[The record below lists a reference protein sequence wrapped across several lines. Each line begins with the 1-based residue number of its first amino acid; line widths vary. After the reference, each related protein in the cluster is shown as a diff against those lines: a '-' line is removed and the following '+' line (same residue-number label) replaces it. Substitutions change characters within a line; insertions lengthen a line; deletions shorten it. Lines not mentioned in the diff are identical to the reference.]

1 MAIFAARKNKRMFS
15 FRNISTILLVFALI
29 FNQAIGQTIQ
39 TSDGDEGTIQL
50 NTITTAVPFLMIAPD
65 ARAGAMGDV
74 GAATD
79 PDGASIHWNPA
90 KMAFA
95 PNKMGIAVSY
105 TPWLRALVPDI
116 NLAYISGYG
125 KIGKK
130 GLQTLSGS
138 LRYFSLGDITFTD
151 NTGQTIGNFNPN
163 EFALDLSYARKLSEE
178 FSGGIALRYIYSNLT
193 GGLNVGGADTKPG
206 QAFAA
211 DISFYYQTLKVEIA
225 DKKTVISAGLNIS
238 NIGSKM
244 SYTQTN
250 EEDFIP
256 INFRFGVGFKYFIDD
271 RNSIAAFFDINKL
284 MVPTPPVIDNV
295 ANFVDE
301 REFLVDNQQFL
312 EDDRQTIPGRATG
325 STITDEYSGNS
336 ITLGE
341 VPNPDYGVENYLNPD
356 EGQATI
362 RNEEY
367 GQETIPNPGY
377 GEIIAG
383 KDPNRSVPNGMFTSF
398 ADAPGGSAEELREIN
413 IAVGLEY
420 WYNKLFAIRAGYFH
434 EHYSKG
440 NRQFFTVGAGIRYN
454 VFGLDF
460 AYLIPTQQR
469 HPLENT
475 LRFTLTFDFEA
486 FKKQNDEKNDAPD

>member
-1 MAIFAARKNKRMFS
+1 MAIFAALKKNRMS
-15 FRNISTILLVFALI
+15 ASRRISSLLLALLVSASYSFGQNV
-29 FNQAIGQTIQ
+29 NQ
-39 TSDGDEGTIQL
+39 DERADEIQL
-50 NTITTAVPFLMIAPD
+50 NTITTAVPFLMISPD
-65 ARAGAMGDV
+65 ARSGAMGDV

-79 PDGASIHWNPA
+79 PDGASNHWNPA
-90 KMAFA
+90 KMAYV
-95 PNKMGIAVSY
+95 PNKMGFAVSY

-130 GLQTLSGS
+130 GMQTISGS
-138 LRYFSLGDITFTD
+138 LRYFSLGSITFTD
-151 NTGQTIGNFNPN
+151 AQGGTIGDFTPN
-163 EFALDLSYARKLSEE
+163 EFAIDLGYARKLSEE

-206 QAFAA
+206 MAGAA
-211 DISFYYQTLKVEIA
+211 DVSFYYQTKRVKIGGR
-225 DKKTVISAGLNIS
+225 KSVISAGLNIS

-244 SYTQTN
+244 SYTNTT

-256 INFRFGVGFKYFIDD
+256 INFRFGLGFKYFVDD
-271 RNSIAAFFDINKL
+271 RNSVALFFDINKL
-284 MVPTPPVIDNV
+284 MVPTPPQYDDNPY
-295 ANFVDE
+295 VDSS
-301 REFLVDNQQFL
+301 LP
-312 EDDRQTIPGRATG
+312 PG
-325 STITDEYSGNS
+325 D
-336 ITLGE
+336 TLGAIGHE
-341 VPNPDYGVENYLNPD
+341 SNANPSFG
-356 EGQATI
+356 T
-362 RNEEY
+362 
-367 GQETIPNPGY
+367 
-377 GEIIAG
+377 IIAG
-383 KDPNRSVPNGMFTSF
+383 RDPNRSVPNGMFTSF

-413 IAVGLEY
+413 LAIGLEY
-420 WYNKLFAIRAGYFH
+420 WYNNLFAIRAGYFH

-486 FKKQNDEKNDAPD
+486 FKKQNDEKNDSRPED

>member
-1 MAIFAARKNKRMFS
+1 MLEIIKKGAFLLMAA
-15 FRNISTILLVFALI
+15 LVFSNASAQNV
-29 FNQAIGQTIQ
+29 NQ
-39 TSDGDEGTIQL
+39 DERADEVQL
-50 NTITTAVPFLMIAPD
+50 NTITTAVPFLMISPD
-65 ARAGAMGDV
+65 ARSGAMGDV

-90 KMAFA
+90 KMAYV
-95 PNKMGIAVSY
+95 PNKMGFAVSY

-138 LRYFSLGDITFTD
+138 LRYFSLGSITFTD
-151 NTGQTIGNFNPN
+151 AQGGTIGDFTPN
-163 EFALDLSYARKLSEE
+163 EFAIDISYARKLSEE

-193 GGLNVGGADTKPG
+193 GGINVGGADTKPG
-206 QAFAA
+206 QAGAA
-211 DISFYYQTLKVEIA
+211 DISFFYQTKRIEIA
-225 DKKTVISAGLNIS
+225 DRKSVLTAGINIS

-244 SYTQTN
+244 SYTNTN

-256 INFRFGVGFKYFIDD
+256 INFRFGLGFKYFVDE

-284 MVPTPPVIDNV
+284 MVPTPPIYDDNPYI
-295 ANFVDE
+295 NDQ
-301 REFLVDNQQFL
+301 LP
-312 EDDRQTIPGRATG
+312 PG
-325 STITDEYSGNS
+325 D
-336 ITLGE
+336 TLGAIGH
-341 VPNPDYGVENYLNPD
+341 PSNANSNFG
-356 EGQATI
+356 A
-362 RNEEY
+362 
-367 GQETIPNPGY
+367 
-377 GEIIAG
+377 IIAG
-383 KDPNRSVPNGMFTSF
+383 QDPNRSVPNGMFTSF
-398 ADAPGGSAEELREIN
+398 GDAPGGSMEELREIN

-486 FKKQNDEKNDAPD
+486 FKKQNEEKNDD

>member
-1 MAIFAARKNKRMFS
+1 MAIFAALKKERMLK
-15 FRNISTILLVFALI
+15 FRMTVAMIFALAL
-29 FNQAIGQTIQ
+29 FTNRSQAQSFQTGGGN
-39 TSDGDEGTIQL
+39 DGELQL

-65 ARAGAMGDV
+65 ARSGAMGEV

-79 PDGASIHWNPA
+79 PDGASIHWNPS
-90 KMAFA
+90 KMAFID
-95 PNKMGIAVSY
+95 NKMGFAVSY

-130 GLQTLSGS
+130 GMQTLSGS

-151 NTGQTIGNFNPN
+151 NNGNTIGNFNPN
-163 EFALDLSYARKLSEE
+163 EFAIDLSYARKLSRE
-178 FSGGIALRYIYSNLT
+178 FSGGISLRYIYSNLT

-206 QAFAA
+206 MAGAA
-211 DISFYYQTLKVEIA
+211 DVSFYYQTDRVKIGGRKSL
-225 DKKTVISAGLNIS
+225 ISAGLNIS

-244 SYTQTN
+244 RYTQTTD
-250 EEDFIP
+250 EDFIP
-256 INFRFGVGFKYFIDD
+256 INFKFGVGFKYWIDD
-271 RNSIAAFFDINKL
+271 RNTIAAFFDINKL
-284 MVPTPPVIDNV
+284 MVPTPPEI
-295 ANFVDE
+295 
-301 REFLVDNQQFL
+301 
-312 EDDRQTIPGRATG
+312 DDRLQIITENGDTIQNPNYQQISAGR
-325 STITDEYSGNS
+325 
-336 ITLGE
+336 
-341 VPNPDYGVENYLNPD
+341 
-356 EGQATI
+356 
-362 RNEEY
+362 
-367 GQETIPNPGY
+367 
-377 GEIIAG
+377 
-383 KDPNRSVPNGMFTSF
+383 DPNRSVPDGMFTSF

-413 IAVGLEY
+413 LSVGLEY

-434 EHYSKG
+434 EHWTKG

-486 FKKQNDEKNDAPD
+486 FKKQNKDKDSAPED